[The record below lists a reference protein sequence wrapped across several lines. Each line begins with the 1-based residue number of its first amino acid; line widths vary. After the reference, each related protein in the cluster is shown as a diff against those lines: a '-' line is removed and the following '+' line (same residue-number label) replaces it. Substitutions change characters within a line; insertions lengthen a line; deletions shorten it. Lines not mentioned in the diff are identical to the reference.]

1 MTHLQTGVGSE
12 LALAESD
19 RSNLRERLKS
29 TTEAMYAQAQSFED
43 MLGECKA
50 ALMESKMASD
60 LTGGS
65 SGDAAVANALAS
77 AEAVLAGRLQ
87 ERANALIQ
95 SSQAEVAA
103 VEAAAESSA
112 QAELKHA
119 QARATAAED
128 DARIKVEAVQ
138 SEAATA
144 AAAAAEALANAEAKA
159 SGALAEGN
167 ALKVR

>member
-1 MTHLQTGVGSE
+1 MNSE

-19 RSNLRERLKS
+19 RSSLRERLKS
-29 TTEAMYAQAQSFED
+29 TTEAMHAQAQSFED
-43 MLGECKA
+43 MLEECRQ
-50 ALMESKMASD
+50 ALLESKMASN

-77 AEAVLAGRLQ
+77 AEAVLAGRLE

-95 SSQAEVAA
+95 SSHAEVAA

-112 QAELKHA
+112 QADLKHA
-119 QARATAAED
+119 QERATAAEE
-128 DARIKVEAVQ
+128 DARIRVEAVQ
-138 SEAATA
+138 NEATTA

-159 SGALAEGN
+159 AGALAEGN
-167 ALKVR
+167 ALKVSS